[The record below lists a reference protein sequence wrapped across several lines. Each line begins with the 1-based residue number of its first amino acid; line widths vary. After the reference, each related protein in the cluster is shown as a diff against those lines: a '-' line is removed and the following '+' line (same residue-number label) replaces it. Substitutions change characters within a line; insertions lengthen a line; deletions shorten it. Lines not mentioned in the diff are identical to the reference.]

1 MKLLLDECLP
11 RRLKRLLPGHDVSTV
26 PEMGW
31 AGIQNGQLLSLM
43 EPVFEVFLTID
54 GNLRYQQNLSGRDLA
69 LVVLSAVDNTF
80 ETLSPLMPD
89 VLAVLPSLVPGQI
102 VKVAAPSAA

>member
-11 RRLKRLLPGHDVSTV
+11 RRLKRLLPGQDVSTV

-31 AGIQNGQLLSLM
+31 AGIKNGRLLALV
-43 EPVFEVFLTID
+43 EPAFDVFITID
-54 GNLRYQQNLSGRDLA
+54 GNLRYQQNLSGRDLG

-80 ETLSPLMPD
+80 ETLAPLMPQ
-89 VLAVLPSLVPGQI
+89 VLAALPSLGPGQLVTI
-102 VKVAAPSAA
+102 AAPPAA